1 MLSFRHNRAEASSA
15 RSIGSE
21 DMKTR
26 RVVTGTDARGKS
38 VFVATEEVRGHDY
51 VHIPGMSIVQLWST
65 SAAPVVPRDFT
76 DPVATVRSVLP
87 DAGGTQLMIVSFPPD
102 AVMMSPSF
110 NPAAA
115 GEETLRAAPG
125 LAERFERDN
134 PGMHTTDTIDYGIVL
149 EGEIWLELDDEQ
161 TQHLRKHDV
170 IVQNGTRH
178 AWRNR
183 GKAIAR
189 VAFVM
194 IGAHRAPVVGI

>member
-1 MLSFRHNRAEASSA
+1 
-15 RSIGSE
+15 
-21 DMKTR
+21 MKVR
-26 RVVTGTDARGKS
+26 RVVTGRDANGKS
-38 VFVATEEVRGHDY
+38 VFVAAGDATAQHDY

-65 SAAPVVPRDFT
+65 PGAPQIPREFT
-76 DPVATVRSVLP
+76 DPAATVQSIVP
-87 DAGGTQLMIVSFPPD
+87 GPGGTQFMVVSFPPD

-110 NPAAA
+110 NPVAA
-115 GEETLRAAPG
+115 GEENLKAAPG

-134 PGMHTTDTIDYGIVL
+134 PGMHATDTIDYGIVL
-149 EGEIWLELDDEQ
+149 DGEIWLELDDGQ

-183 GKAIAR
+183 GNAVAR

-194 IGAHRAPVVGI
+194 IGAHRLEPEEF